1 VTLTATIVGQLE
13 NSRMRYPPIPPSRDF
28 DFMITEGEGIYT
40 TLIMDL
46 IDDDNQGRFDGPT
59 PPFRFPFDRVTGYTI
74 SDIEAVIGGSNNI
87 QSLNQN
93 LRNRYPNNP
102 TRFVHDELF
111 QQYENLA
118 R

>member
-13 NSRMRYPPIPPSRDF
+13 KSRMRYPPRPPFRDF
-28 DFMITEGEGIYT
+28 NFMITEGEGIYT
-40 TLIMDL
+40 PLIMDL
-46 IDDDNQGRFDGPT
+46 IDNTNQGVGNINR
-59 PPFRFPFDRVTGYTI
+59 PFDRVTGYTI

-93 LRNRYPNNP
+93 LRNRYPNDP

-111 QQYENLA
+111 QQDENLA